1 MSNEHAMSMPTHPW
15 STMNKKTL
23 LLNGLITGGVLLAAL
38 VLWLVLPYTGLT
50 DPPRNVTLPEDESAV
65 VIMLGSDEVYQV
77 VPLSS
82 PETVTIRQDGGR
94 VNVVEVTEEGVHML
108 SSTCPGQDCVNDG
121 WLKVQDAWYRQDD
134 WIVCLHNKVSV
145 QLVVNE

>member
-1 MSNEHAMSMPTHPW
+1 
-15 STMNKKTL
+15 MNKKTL

-77 VPLSS
+77 VPR
-82 PETVTIRQDGGR
+82 PNRR
-94 VNVVEVTEEGVHML
+94 
-108 SSTCPGQDCVNDG
+108 
-121 WLKVQDAWYRQDD
+121 R
-134 WIVCLHNKVSV
+134 
-145 QLVVNE
+145 